1 MTFARTMGA
10 ALLLAGARAAA
21 GEGAA
26 AAALSEG
33 SMPDDAAK
41 PLVQGKCMLCH
52 TGDYLTQQRLSE
64 GQWQKTV
71 EKMRKFGAPA
81 SDEEAKVISA
91 YLSRYW
97 TQDAQAAKPVRA
109 AAPPA
114 PRPAR

>member
-1 MTFARTMGA
+1 MTMIV
-10 ALLLAGARAAA
+10 ALLLASARAIA
-21 GEGAA
+21 GEDPAAA
-26 AAALSEG
+26 AAALTEG

-52 TGDYLTQQRLSE
+52 TGDYLTQQRLNE

-81 SDEEAKVISA
+81 SDEEVKIISA
-91 YLSRYW
+91 YLSKYW
-97 TQDAQAAKPVRA
+97 TQDAPPAKPVRA